1 MIASVDRPI
10 PVALIGY
17 GAAGA
22 ILHAPLIAATAGL
35 ELGAIVTTRPAR
47 RRDARASHPEATI
60 LADVGAVWGGG
71 FDLVVVATSSSAHA
85 ELADRAIA
93 AGMAVVVDKPLATSA
108 AAAERIVRHARERGV
123 PLTVFQ
129 NRRWDSDFLTLR
141 KVLADG
147 GLGRPIRL
155 EARFE
160 GYQVLDPRAWQESP
174 DPADGGGVLLD
185 LGSHRI
191 DQALVLFGAPRSVYA
206 ELHRRRPSAAVEDD
220 AFVSLTFAGDV
231 TCHLSLSRAAHAG
244 GPGFRML
251 GSDAAFEID
260 GTDPQW
266 QALARGDRPGGVG
279 WGRQTSMGRVT
290 SEAGDTT
297 SVRRVRP
304 ASGDYQRFYASVRD
318 ALALGAPMP
327 VDPSDAVAV
336 LRIIEAARTSA
347 ARGRRVDLDQ
357 TRGV

>member
-1 MIASVDRPI
+1 M
-10 PVALIGY
+10 
-17 GAAGA
+17 
-22 ILHAPLIAATAGL
+22 
-35 ELGAIVTTRPAR
+35 
-47 RRDARASHPEATI
+47 
-60 LADVGAVWGGG
+60 
-71 FDLVVVATSSSAHA
+71 
-85 ELADRAIA
+85 
-93 AGMAVVVDKPLATSA
+93 
-108 AAAERIVRHARERGV
+108 

-147 GLGRPIRL
+147 RLGRPIRL

-160 GYQVLDPRAWQESP
+160 GYQALDPGAWQESP

-220 AFVSLTFAGDV
+220 AFVSLAFADDV
-231 TCHLSLSRAAHAG
+231 TCHLWLSRAAHAG

-251 GSDAAFEID
+251 GSEAAFEID

-266 QALARGDRPGGVG
+266 AALARGDRPGGAG

-290 SEAGDTT
+290 SEAGDAP

-304 ASGDYQRFYASVRD
+304 APGDYQRFYASVRD
-318 ALALGAPMP
+318 ALVRDAPMP

-336 LRIIEAARTSA
+336 LRIIEAARDQRG
-347 ARGRRVDLDQ
+347 ARPPRRPRSRSIGVNRAIVRDGRRRPARRDHA
-357 TRGV
+357 GSCPW